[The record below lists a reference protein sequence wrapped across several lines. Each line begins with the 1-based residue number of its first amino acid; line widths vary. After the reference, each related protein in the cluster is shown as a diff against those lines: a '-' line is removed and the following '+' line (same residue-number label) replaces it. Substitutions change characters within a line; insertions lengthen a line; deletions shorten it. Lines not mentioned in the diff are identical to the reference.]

1 MRISDWSS
9 DVCSSDLL
17 TLTSTIAYMDARYD
31 VDLDDVGGSLRGNR
45 LPNAP
50 QWNVT
55 LGGEYKA
62 PLGDGT
68 LSLRTDVSWRD
79 SVFFNP
85 NNNPLFS
92 GNATTL
98 VNGGVAWQPGSEAWE
113 IALYGRNLND
123 RSEEQTSEIQTL
135 MRISHAHF

>member
-9 DVCSSDLL
+9 DVCSSDLTNLQVVEYNNGVASTTNAGKATIKGVEAELMARPLDRL
-17 TLTSTIAYMDARYD
+17 TLTSTIAYLDARYD
-31 VDLDDVGGSLRGNR
+31 VYFDDVGGSLRGNR

-79 SVFFNP
+79 TVFLQP
-85 NNNPLFS
+85 NNNPQIGRAS
-92 GNATTL
+92 WRDTG
-98 VNGGVAWQPGSEAWE
+98 WR
-113 IALYGRNLND
+113 YG
-123 RSEEQTSEIQTL
+123 
-135 MRISHAHF
+135 